1 MRAFQWSFLGFHLLG
16 GQYNVGNMKFPLG
29 ILPSTKD
36 YRYEGYYYGVGLA
49 YGYQWLLSNRWSLEA
64 SLGLGYVRAH
74 YDKYDCPKC
83 GEWKEKGN
91 KNYLGATKAAISLIY
106 VIK

>member
-1 MRAFQWSFLGFHLLG
+1 MSVNKINKKGRFGKYG

-64 SLGLGYVRAH
+64 RQCDFKQSNQSKR
-74 YDKYDCPKC
+74 
-83 GEWKEKGN
+83 
-91 KNYLGATKAAISLIY
+91 
-106 VIK
+106 

>member
-1 MRAFQWSFLGFHLLG
+1 
-16 GQYNVGNMKFPLG
+16 MKFPLG